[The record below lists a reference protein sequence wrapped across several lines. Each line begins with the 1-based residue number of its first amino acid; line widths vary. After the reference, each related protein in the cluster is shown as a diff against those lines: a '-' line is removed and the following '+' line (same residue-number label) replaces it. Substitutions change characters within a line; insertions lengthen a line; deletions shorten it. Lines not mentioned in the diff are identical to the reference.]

1 MCCYQRRD
9 FKQHKELKKN
19 NGKKERYFFL
29 SFHDIIMTALSR
41 NDIFFMTANDLI
53 RMWGIIARM
62 EPDCLVLGLS
72 LSS

>member
-1 MCCYQRRD
+1 
-9 FKQHKELKKN
+9 
-19 NGKKERYFFL
+19 
-29 SFHDIIMTALSR
+29 
-41 NDIFFMTANDLI
+41 MTANDLI